1 MAKRRKKAR
10 KASRGRRMSRI
21 SGLGAIDFT
30 NILGVVAGAIV
41 AKKLNDFI
49 PVDETTG
56 KPKIDSKIVSGG
68 KLALGVALPMFV
80 KGGALKNVLS
90 GVGAGMVA
98 VGGTELL
105 KDLKVLN
112 GLGFDNGAPL
122 YDVFA
127 SSLNGNVLG
136 TGSYLGANNDLS
148 VINGLDD
155 LSVING
161 L

>member
-1 MAKRRKKAR
+1 MAKKRKKSR
-10 KASRGRRMSRI
+10 KVSSRRYSRMSGI
-21 SGLGAIDFT
+21 GAIDFT

-41 AKKLNDFI
+41 AKKVNDFI
-49 PVDETTG
+49 PVDETG
-56 KPKIDSKIVSGG
+56 APKINSKIVSGG

-80 KGGALKNVLS
+80 KGGALKNVMS

-105 KDLKVLN
+105 KDLGVLN
-112 GLGFDNGAPL
+112 GLGLDTNNAPL
-122 YDVFA
+122 LDVFKTGL
-127 SSLNGNVLG
+127 SGNVLG
-136 TGSYLGANNDLS
+136 TGSYLGAN
-148 VINGLDD
+148 DD

>member
-1 MAKRRKKAR
+1 MNV
-10 KASRGRRMSRI
+10 
-21 SGLGAIDFT
+21 LE
-30 NILGVVAGAIV
+30 IV
-41 AKKLNDFI
+41 AKKVNDFI

-56 KPKIDSKIVSGG
+56 APSVDSRIVSGG
-68 KLALGVALPMFV
+68 KLALGIALPMFV
-80 KGGALKNVLS
+80 KGGALKNVMS

-105 KDLKVLN
+105 KEFGVLN
-112 GLGFDNGAPL
+112 GLGLDNSAPL
-122 YDVFA
+122 LDVFKTGL
-127 SSLNGNVLG
+127 SGNVLG
-136 TGSYLGANNDLS
+136 TGSYLGESDDLS

>member
-1 MAKRRKKAR
+1 MAKRRKKSRKVRAR
-10 KASRGRRMSRI
+10 RYSRMSGI
-21 SGLGAIDFT
+21 GAIDFT

-41 AKKLNDFI
+41 AKKVNDFI
-49 PVDETTG
+49 PVDETG
-56 KPKIDSKIVSGG
+56 APKINSKIVSGG

-80 KGGALKNVLS
+80 KGGALKNVMS

-105 KDLKVLN
+105 KDFGVLN
-112 GLGFDNGAPL
+112 GLGLDNSAPL
-122 YDVFA
+122 LDVFKTGL
-127 SSLNGNVLG
+127 SGNVLG
-136 TGSYLGANNDLS
+136 TGSYLGASDDLS

>member
-1 MAKRRKKAR
+1 MAKRRKKSR
-10 KASRGRRMSRI
+10 KVSRRRTSRMS
-21 SGLGAIDFT
+21 GMGAIDFT

-41 AKKLNDFI
+41 AKKINDFI

-56 KPKIDSKIVSGG
+56 APSIDSRIVSGG

-80 KGGALKNVLS
+80 KGGALKNVMS

-105 KDLKVLN
+105 KDFGVLN
-112 GLGFDNGAPL
+112 GLGLDNSAPL
-122 YDVFA
+122 LDVFKTGL
-127 SSLNGNVLG
+127 SGNVLG
-136 TGSYLGANNDLS
+136 TGSFLGANDDLS

>member
-1 MAKRRKKAR
+1 MAKRRKKSRKVSAR
-10 KASRGRRMSRI
+10 KYSRMSGI
-21 SGLGAIDFT
+21 GAIDFT

-41 AKKLNDFI
+41 AKKINDFI
-49 PVDETTG
+49 PVDETG
-56 KPKIDSKIVSGG
+56 APKVNSKIVSSG

-80 KGGALKNVLS
+80 KGGALKNVMS

-105 KDLKVLN
+105 KDFGVLN
-112 GLGFDNGAPL
+112 GLGLAEKPAL

-136 TGSYLGANNDLS
+136 TGSYLGASDDLS